1 MLDSVEAPSDDTLG
15 QQGETAPW
23 TSGRI
28 GRSGRG
34 VGGERD
40 VGGTHRARQDRWER
54 ELRRN
59 DERPGPKSYGYPAIC
74 PASESHRI
82 SSCYKYVHSLSGTT
96 HALLLSPTVSHSPCH
111 TPSPDVP
118 RRLDSTHARAQVRT
132 ASRTHARPWVARPPP
147 HPPDLRD
154 SSDLRPLVIVTSY
167 TSAL

>member
-1 MLDSVEAPSDDTLG
+1 M
-15 QQGETAPW
+15 
-23 TSGRI
+23 
-28 GRSGRG
+28 
-34 VGGERD
+34 
-40 VGGTHRARQDRWER
+40 
-54 ELRRN
+54 
-59 DERPGPKSYGYPAIC
+59 RPGPSCDGYPAIC
-74 PASESHRI
+74 PANESHRI

-147 HPPDLRD
+147 HPPELRD